1 MTDVVVD
8 VRVIPR
14 ATKTELGGERDGA
27 IVVRLAAPPVD
38 GAANEALIEFLAA
51 TLDLPRR
58 SIRIVSGER
67 GRRKRLAISDLSPA
81 IVKERLAAP
90 PAAGGMRHG
99 ITRSRNKT

>member
-14 ATKTELGGERDGA
+14 AKKTELGGERDGA

-38 GAANEALIEFLAA
+38 GAANDALVAFLAQ

-58 SIRIVSGER
+58 NIRILSGER
-67 GRRKRLAISDLSPA
+67 GRRKRVAIAGATADRIKA
-81 IVKERLAAP
+81 RLRA
-90 PAAGGMRHG
+90 
-99 ITRSRNKT
+99 